1 MIDIE
6 RQKKNFINHVATF
19 QDLGYIKILDFQNP
33 GHSEY
38 RIRFLFE

>member
-6 RQKKNFINHVATF
+6 KQKMHFINHVATF
-19 QDLGYIKILDFQNP
+19 QDFGNIKVIDFQNP

-38 RIRFLFE
+38 R